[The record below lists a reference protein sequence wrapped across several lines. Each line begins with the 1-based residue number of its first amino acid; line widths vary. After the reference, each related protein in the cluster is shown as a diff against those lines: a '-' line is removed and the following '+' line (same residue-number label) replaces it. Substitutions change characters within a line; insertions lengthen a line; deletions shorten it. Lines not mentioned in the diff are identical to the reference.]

1 MLLEAPRPLETQPE
15 EIPFTCSGASASAGS
30 APYLPSVL
38 SSHALPYALG
48 PLEKLDLWRHSNGG
62 NAVHLQQRGRVGRL
76 GTVFVAE
83 LAARGRVVRADSQQ
97 RGSPWMPP
105 YELFQLARCVKRR
118 QIHLQN
124 CMPL

>member
-15 EIPFTCSGASASAGS
+15 ETPFTCSGASASAGS

-48 PLEKLDLWRHSNGG
+48 PLEKLNLWRHSNGG

-76 GTVFVAE
+76 GTVLVAE
-83 LAARGRVVRADSQQ
+83 LAARGRVVCADPQQ

-105 YELFQLARCVKRR
+105 YQLFQLTCCVKRR
-118 QIHLQN
+118 QVDLRI
-124 CMPL
+124 CMSL